1 MWYGKSD
8 IHATGDIR
16 REMRREMRR
25 RGAQQAMCYVSALA

>member
-8 IHATGDIR
+8 IHATGD
-16 REMRREMRR
+16 MRREMRR